1 MSQQQGLFP
10 SAVWK
15 DLPLSRYTTR
25 FVRQKMNKSLAGVNH
40 FGAADPGMLS
50 VLSASCAASARRN
63 FVACDNVLC
72 TTAWD
77 FIIQFVG
84 SAEPPGQ
91 LTSTVII
98 THTMRH
104 RHACYFVIELHS
116 QLI

>member
-1 MSQQQGLFP
+1 
-10 SAVWK
+10 
-15 DLPLSRYTTR
+15 
-25 FVRQKMNKSLAGVNH
+25 MNKSLAGVNH

-50 VLSASCAASARRN
+50 VLSASCAAASARRN

-91 LTSTVII
+91 LTSTVTV
-98 THTMRH
+98 THTMPAPH